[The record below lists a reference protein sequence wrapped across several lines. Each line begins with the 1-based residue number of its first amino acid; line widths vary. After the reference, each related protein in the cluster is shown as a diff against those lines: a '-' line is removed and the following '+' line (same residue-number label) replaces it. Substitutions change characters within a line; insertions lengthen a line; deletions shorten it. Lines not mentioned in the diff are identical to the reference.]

1 MGRELANS
9 SPHRPGHDTLT
20 PRTHTQSQHSQNRSE
35 LLTVAFQEERLPRE
49 KLLLAVVDEATG
61 RVAHKAA
68 VPIAPMVPGLHY
80 SLQLQLP
87 AAGGGGSDSG
97 DSSCGAGGGGGGPAL
112 YVTLCLR
119 PAARTQLQRLRRAP
133 ALRDGGGSGGSGGSG
148 GGTWQRQRVLQARLA
163 ATGAAP
169 PAAANDG
176 ASELWAI
183 WRPAGAGAGGALPPV
198 QASQLHT
205 AVNAADEHAVGG
217 ALRRATAAALG
228 EPRAAAPAGGA
239 ARAAPWGADAP
250 ILNERP
256 ETPPRAALVMQALP
270 VRRLGS
276 GNSASS
282 SGDGGAPGAAAGML
296 WPPDHMALLLPAAGA
311 GSTGADGS
319 PGDEPC
325 AVLELLAVRYGG
337 GSGSGSGSGSGGG
350 EEVGRPTGD
359 GRGRRDAD
367 DGPQP
372 GAAGRAV
379 AALLR
384 ARKEKQQQQQQQQGT
399 AAPRPQSSGQAA
411 AGGVRGGAVASLVLL
426 SEMLPL
432 DEPGRALMLSGLP
445 LRRPDG
451 AVAARGTAAVEVVP
465 WDAESFLAHLQSLA
479 GAPLGRSSSSGGGG
493 GSGRRQLGQVPE
505 AAATAA
511 AAAGTTATD
520 AAAVQAAGLLAA
532 CLARGGQGGA
542 ASASLLVDTL
552 RRDMVSKQAAL
563 ERLQR
568 QLDAARAKGEAAAAR
583 VRDLQGRN
591 R

>member
-1 MGRELANS
+1 MSRELANS
-9 SPHRPGHDTLT
+9 SAHLPGHDTLT

-68 VPIAPMVPGLHY
+68 VPIAPMVPGLLY
-80 SLQLQLP
+80 SLRLQLP

-133 ALRDGGGSGGSGGSG
+133 ALRDGGGSGGSGG
-148 GGTWQRQRVLQARLA
+148 GTWQRQRVLQARLA

-183 WRPAGAGAGGALPPV
+183 WRPAGAGAGGALTPV
-198 QASQLHT
+198 QASQLHAT
-205 AVNAADEHAVGG
+205 VDATDEHAVGG

-228 EPRAAAPAGGA
+228 EPPAAAPAGGA
-239 ARAAPWGADAP
+239 GRAAPWGADAP

-276 GNSASS
+276 DNSASS

-311 GSTGADGS
+311 GSVAADGS

-337 GSGSGSGSGSGGG
+337 GGGSGSGGG
-350 EEVGRPTGD
+350 EEVGRPAGD

-384 ARKEKQQQQQQQQGT
+384 ARKEKQQQQQQQRGA

-411 AGGVRGGAVASLVLL
+411 AGGVRGGAVASLVLS

-432 DEPGRALMLSGLP
+432 NEPGRALMLNGLA

-451 AVAARGTAAVEVVP
+451 ALAAGPTAAVEVVP

-520 AAAVQAAGLLAA
+520 TAAVQAAGLLAA